1 MPLKIAELFTG
12 TGAFTFAFENFE
24 EFESVFANDI
34 EPNSKKIYDLNYDTQ
49 LTLSDIHNI
58 KNEDI
63 PKMDI
68 ITGGFP
74 CFVAGTKV
82 LTNNGYKDI
91 ENVLHSDKLLTH
103 NGNFNKIVNIQRKE
117 YTGKL
122 YNISI
127 KYHPEKII
135 CTEDHPFYTRTRL
148 KKWNNEKRIYEYNFE
163 NPTWK
168 NAKEL
173 TVNDYYGMVINQ
185 NSIIPEFTFEKKNI
199 KLDNL
204 DMWCKLGYFVGDNTN
219 NTNKTFED
227 DNFFWNNVLKT
238 FIKSDN
244 NKMIP
249 NWVQDAPK
257 EYIQEFIRGYLK
269 SYNNLIQKP
278 NISSDLEYGLQ
289 RLYFKIGSIKEKLE
303 DNDSSSFIEGNYVW
317 LAPSE
322 IEIIN
327 SWPEEPGVKVDPVFC
342 KKIREFVRALVVRT
356 VRSPPTSLELPDVSV
371 ESVIFPPRVA
381 SPTTERADTSNPT
394 GP

>member
-1 MPLKIAELFTG
+1 
-12 TGAFTFAFENFE
+12 
-24 EFESVFANDI
+24 
-34 EPNSKKIYDLNYDTQ
+34 
-49 LTLSDIHNI
+49 LSDIHNV

-91 ENVLHSDKLLTH
+91 ENVLHSDNLLTH
-103 NGNFNKIVNIQRKE
+103 TGNFNKIVNIQRKE

-135 CTEDHPFYTRTRL
+135 CTEEHPFYIRTRV
-148 KKWNNEKRIYEYNFE
+148 KKWNNEKRLYEYNFE

-168 NAKEL
+168 NANEL
-173 TVNDYYGMVINQ
+173 TLNDYYGMVINK
-185 NSIIPEFTFEKKNI
+185 NSIIPEFTFENEEGMKKKI
-199 KLDNL
+199 DNL
-204 DMWCKLGYFVGDNTN
+204 DVWCKLGYFIGDNTN
-219 NTNKTFED
+219 NTNNSNKTFED

-257 EYIQEFIRGYLK
+257 EYIQQFINGYLK
-269 SYNNLIQKP
+269 AYNNLIQKS
-278 NISSDLEYGLQ
+278 NISYDLEYGLQ
-289 RLYFKIGSIKEKLE
+289 RLYFKLGLIKGKLE
-303 DNDSSSFIEGNYVW
+303 DDDLSSFIEGNYVW

-322 IEIIN
+322 IETTDTIN
-327 SWPEEPGVKVDPVFC
+327 RDVYNFEVENDNSYIVSNTIVHNCQPFSIAG
-342 KKIREFVRALVVRT
+342 KKEGFNDEAGWL
-356 VRSPPTSLELPDVSV
+356 
-371 ESVIFPPRVA
+371 
-381 SPTTERADTSNPT
+381 
-394 GP
+394 